1 MNVLGA
7 IIGDICGSTYEWNN
21 ETDINK
27 IELFKKGSR
36 FTDDTVLTIAVM
48 DWLVQTGGSG
58 DKSMEV
64 LIKCLQ
70 KWANKYPKAGYGG
83 MFRKWLTTDGNE
95 PINSFG
101 NGSAMR
107 VSACGFA
114 ANSIEEAM
122 DLAKKSAEVTHN
134 HPEGVKGAQAVAV
147 AIYLARTGCNMEE
160 IRKNIGTRF
169 GYDLHTPVEERPK
182 HKFDATCQVTV
193 PEAFMAF
200 FNNIDYEQTI
210 IEAIAIGGDSD
221 TIAAIAGS
229 IAGAYYGVPS
239 YLTEKAI
246 EILPTEMFNVIST
259 FNNYYHIAC
268 LAKKT
273 FGVSK

>member
-1 MNVLGA
+1 MNTLGA

-21 ETDINK
+21 EKDIEK
-27 IELFKKGSR
+27 IELFREGSR

-48 DWLVQTGGSG
+48 DWLVQIGGSG
-58 DKSMEV
+58 DKSKKV

-114 ANSIEEAM
+114 AKSIEDAM
-122 DLAKKSAEVTHN
+122 DLAEKSAVVTHN

-147 AIYLARTGCNMEE
+147 AIYMARTGCNMEE
-160 IRKNIGTRF
+160 IREQIEKRF

-210 IEAIAIGGDSD
+210 LEAISIGGDSD
-221 TIAAIAGS
+221 TIAAIAGA
-229 IAGAYYGVPS
+229 IAGAYFGVPS
-239 YLTEKAI
+239 YYAEKAI
-246 EILPTEMFNVIST
+246 NKLPLDMLKVIEK
-259 FNNYYHIAC
+259 FNNYCFNQA
-268 LAKKT
+268 
-273 FGVSK
+273 VSKRLKE